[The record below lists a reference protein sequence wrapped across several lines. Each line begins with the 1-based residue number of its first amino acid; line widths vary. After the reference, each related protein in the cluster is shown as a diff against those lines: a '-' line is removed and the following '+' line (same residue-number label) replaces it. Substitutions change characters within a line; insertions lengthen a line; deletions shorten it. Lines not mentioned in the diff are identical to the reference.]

1 MMEAQRLIT
10 ASEDI
15 VIAEISAACGYMS
28 TSCFAAAF
36 KRHFACRQRN
46 TGLSRLRKGL
56 VGIQNKVNG

>member
-1 MMEAQRLIT
+1 MMEAQRLII

-15 VIAEISAACGYMS
+15 VIAEISAACGYTS
-28 TSCFAAAF
+28 ASCFAAAF
-36 KRHFACRQRN
+36 KRHLTYRQRN